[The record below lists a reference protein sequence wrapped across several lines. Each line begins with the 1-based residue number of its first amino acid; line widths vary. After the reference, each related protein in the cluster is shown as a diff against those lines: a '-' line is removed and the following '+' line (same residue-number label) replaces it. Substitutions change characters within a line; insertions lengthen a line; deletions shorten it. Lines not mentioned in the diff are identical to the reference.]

1 MTGAR
6 EVAWVD
12 FEFVRGLVKK
22 HAAISL
28 DDSKR
33 YLVAARLLPLARQ
46 HGIPSVD
53 RLVARLRATPFGD
66 LHLRAVEAIATTE
79 TSFFRDLHPFNALRE
94 RVLPELI
101 RQREGSR
108 TLVIWSAACSS
119 GQEAYSVAMLIREHF
134 PRLLDW
140 NLQILAS
147 DLSPTMIDRGR
158 EGVYQQHE
166 VNRGL
171 PARMLVRYFT
181 QDGGA
186 WRVRPEL
193 QSMVRFF
200 TQNVARDWSMVP
212 HVDLL
217 LLRNVLIYF
226 DVEDRRSILGRV
238 RRHLRRDGYLLLGSA
253 ETTLNLDDRFSRTRI
268 DRAVFYQPVDGGGS

>member
-1 MTGAR
+1 MTGPR
-6 EVAWVD
+6 EVAWGD
-12 FEFVRGLVKK
+12 FEFVRGLVKR

-46 HGIPSVD
+46 HGMADVG
-53 RLVARLRATPFGD
+53 RLVARLRSTPFGD
-66 LHLRAVEAIATTE
+66 LHARAVEAIATTE
-79 TSFFRDLHPFNALRE
+79 TSFLRDLHPFHALRDH
-94 RVLPELI
+94 VLPDLV
-101 RQREGSR
+101 RRRRDSR

-119 GQEAYSVAMLIREHF
+119 GQEPYSVAMLIREHF
-134 PRLLDW
+134 PQLLDW

-147 DLSPTMIDRGR
+147 DLSRTMVERGR
-158 EGVYQQHE
+158 QGVYQQHE

-171 PARMLVRYFT
+171 PARWLVRYFT
-181 QDGGA
+181 QDGGV
-186 WRVRPEL
+186 WRARPEL
-193 QSMVRFF
+193 RSMVRFF
-200 TQNVARDWSMVP
+200 TQNVAREWSTVP

-226 DVEDRRSILGRV
+226 DVEDRRRILARV

-253 ETTLNLDDRFSRTRI
+253 ETTLNLDERFSRTRI
-268 DRAVFYQPVDGGGS
+268 DRAVFYRHAEGGGP

>member
-6 EVAWVD
+6 EVAWLD
-12 FEFVRGLVKK
+12 FEFVRGLVKQ

-46 HGIPSVD
+46 QGMSSVE

-79 TSFFRDLHPFNALRE
+79 TSFFRDLHPFNALRDH
-94 RVLPELI
+94 VLPDLI
-101 RQREGSR
+101 RRRRDSR
-108 TLVIWSAACSS
+108 SLVIWSAACSS

-134 PRLLDW
+134 PQLLDW

-147 DLSPTMIDRGR
+147 DLSRPMLERGR
-158 EGVYQQHE
+158 LGAYQQHE

-171 PARMLVRYFT
+171 PARLLVRHFM

-200 TQNVARDWSMVP
+200 TQNVAREWPTVP

-226 DVEDRRSILGRV
+226 DVEDRKKILARV
-238 RRHLRRDGYLLLGSA
+238 RRHLRRDGYLLLGAA
-253 ETTLNLDDRFSRTRI
+253 ETTLNVDERFSRTRI
-268 DRAVFYQPVDGGGS
+268 DRAVFYRPADGGGP